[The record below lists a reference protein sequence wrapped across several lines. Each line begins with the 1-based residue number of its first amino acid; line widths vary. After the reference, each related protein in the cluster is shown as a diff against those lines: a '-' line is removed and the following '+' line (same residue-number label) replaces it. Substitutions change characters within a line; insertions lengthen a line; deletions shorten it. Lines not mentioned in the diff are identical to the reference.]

1 MFAAKENV
9 FIEEI
14 KVLLM
19 LQKFTA
25 LSILYNFFSTVRT
38 SWNFSFRKKRLHLV
52 EKPTFV

>member
-1 MFAAKENV
+1 MFAPKEKV

-14 KVLLM
+14 KVLLI
-19 LQKFTA
+19 LQKFAA

-38 SWNFSFRKKRLHLV
+38 SWNFSLRKKRRHFV